1 MWEFLGFVIMKQINR
16 TRIIRNK
23 HLLFVSSVKPYFLSA
38 KKQKSGAQI
47 SIGTQC
53 EKYEHKRSVSECL
66 EYYKNPGIT
75 NNSLIRKLNSRPTS
89 PVTIPIT
96 ASNYIASSKKR
107 FESISKSYDFA
118 YKASARIIEN
128 KSTNHHPRF
137 NQSINSQK
145 SMHTRASSL
154 KISRKVV
161 KLSNSPILGE
171 SSSNLSI
178 DYFVPRYKNL

>member
-1 MWEFLGFVIMKQINR
+1 MKQINR

-23 HLLFVSSVKPYFLSA
+23 HLLFVSSVKPYFLSG
-38 KKQKSGAQI
+38 KNRNSSGQA

-66 EYYKNPGIT
+66 EYYKTPGIT

-96 ASNYIASSKKR
+96 ASTYIPSSKKR
-107 FESISKSYDFA
+107 FESISKSYDFT
-118 YKASARIIEN
+118 YKASARIIESKN
-128 KSTNHHPRF
+128 PSHHPRF

-145 SMHTRASSL
+145 SINTRASSL
-154 KISRKVV
+154 KLSRKVV
-161 KLSNSPILGE
+161 KLSNSPVLGE

-178 DYFVPRYKNL
+178 DYFVPRYKN